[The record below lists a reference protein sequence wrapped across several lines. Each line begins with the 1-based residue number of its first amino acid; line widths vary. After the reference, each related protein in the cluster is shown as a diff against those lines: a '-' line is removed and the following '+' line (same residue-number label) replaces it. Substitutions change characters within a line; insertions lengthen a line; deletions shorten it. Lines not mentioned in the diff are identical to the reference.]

1 MDKILKLI
9 ELIVNRGGSLYNILM
24 LFVFISPSFLIITIP
39 ISVLLGT
46 LLTFGRLSSDSEITA
61 FKASGTSLYQLF
73 LPVSVFALAAFLM
86 TSFLVFYGLP
96 WGNRGF
102 KATLFLIA
110 QSRADIEIKERVF
123 NDMFSGMVIYV
134 DRVPIQGNRME
145 GILIYDDR
153 EKGKSNTII
162 AREGFLINNPESQ
175 EIILRLN
182 KGDIHRYEPRVQT
195 FQKIK
200 FDTYDLKLEL
210 SKALL
215 ALGKKLKEFEMS
227 IDEIKEKI
235 ETLKKQGKDITSQ
248 QVELYKRYAIPFTCI
263 VFALIGAP
271 LGIQPRRSGRSY
283 GFILS
288 ILILLIYY
296 ISIIAFESLA
306 MNKIIPPYLAG
317 IAPTFLF
324 GCLGIYLLMK
334 ASNESPFK
342 PAVWLIEGIDGLQRK
357 WKRLVGNA

>member
-1 MDKILKLI
+1 
-9 ELIVNRGGSLYNILM
+9 
-24 LFVFISPSFLIITIP
+24 
-39 ISVLLGT
+39 
-46 LLTFGRLSSDSEITA
+46 
-61 FKASGTSLYQLF
+61 
-73 LPVSVFALAAFLM
+73 M

-200 FDTYDLKLEL
+200 FDTYDLRLEL
-210 SKALL
+210 AKAFE
-215 ALGKKLKEFEMS
+215 ALEKKLKEHEMS
-227 IDEIKEKI
+227 IQEIREKI
-235 ETLKKQGKDITSQ
+235 KKLKAKGEDTTSQ
-248 QVELYKRYAIPFTCI
+248 EVELHKRYAIPFHLYRFCTH
-263 VFALIGAP
+263 
-271 LGIQPRRSGRSY
+271 RSSFGNSTS
-283 GFILS
+283 S
-288 ILILLIYY
+288 IRKVLWFYSQHSHSINLL
-296 ISIIAFESLA
+296 
-306 MNKIIPPYLAG
+306 YLYHC
-317 IAPTFLF
+317 F
-324 GCLGIYLLMK
+324 
-334 ASNESPFK
+334 
-342 PAVWLIEGIDGLQRK
+342 
-357 WKRLVGNA
+357 